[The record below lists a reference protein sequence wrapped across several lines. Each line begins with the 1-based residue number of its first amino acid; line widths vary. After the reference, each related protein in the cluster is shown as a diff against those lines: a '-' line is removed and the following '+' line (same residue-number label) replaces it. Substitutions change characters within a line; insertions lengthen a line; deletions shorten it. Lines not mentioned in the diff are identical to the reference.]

1 MNSNQLFNIICM
13 DKRNL
18 NRNKKSVIFTPI
30 QFFLFINILAALG
43 EEEETNIAEFHTD
56 FAVKP
61 YWFSNIV
68 PANGQ
73 ASSYIW
79 SNIVQ

>member
-1 MNSNQLFNIICM
+1 M

-61 YWFSNIV
+61 Y
-68 PANGQ
+68 
-73 ASSYIW
+73 
-79 SNIVQ
+79 